1 MRESYYRNKVSKLEQ
16 DVTKHKEDERYRMLE
31 DKIEILEEENHDLRR
46 QIIEIVYEKE
56 IDKEIINAEQRHLVK
71 LFDEHTLKYTTELQ
85 TCVHTLLSYY
95 VSTTRIGPVIEACLK
110 IVGKVPDILPST
122 TTVNNMNVQ
131 RLIISQKQLSEEIS
145 KKENTTIETDET
157 SKFGTEFGVYA
168 VRDYTGN
175 LYVLGLRELV
185 TKSGKDTLDTFKE
198 ILFDLDQRYYDAKN
212 LASQNTLYHIRNT
225 MSDRAATEMKF
236 HQLLEEYRSEILPEM
251 VNNWNDLDEE
261 DKTIL
266 SHLNNF
272 VCGLH
277 SLVHIA
283 DIANKSIIEVEK
295 TNFNEDIPIMNKE
308 FQKNSES
315 GTLRLI
321 RTCCKAFSM

>member
-1 MRESYYRNKVSKLEQ
+1 
-16 DVTKHKEDERYRMLE
+16 ML
-31 DKIEILEEENHDLRR
+31 
-46 QIIEIVYEKE
+46 V
-56 IDKEIINAEQRHLVK
+56 
-71 LFDEHTLKYTTELQ
+71 
-85 TCVHTLLSYY
+85 
-95 VSTTRIGPVIEACLK
+95 
-110 IVGKVPDILPST
+110 
-122 TTVNNMNVQ
+122 
-131 RLIISQKQLSEEIS
+131 
-145 KKENTTIETDET
+145 
-157 SKFGTEFGVYA
+157 
-168 VRDYTGN
+168 
-175 LYVLGLRELV
+175 
-185 TKSGKDTLDTFKE
+185 TFKE